1 MYLCSLNGQSNNL
14 SITVSTGFTIKMRL
28 FFALVAVAVSG
39 IPSLANE
46 INTSLPKVPDP
57 TQNLNQEG
65 EVEYANCVMKSL
77 ADAYLK
83 KEGSFVDSYAVVVGC
98 RCIAYTIQERTS
110 QESCSQVA
118 SPGVISRKDA
128 RRFGLTNY

>member
-1 MYLCSLNGQSNNL
+1 MHLCSLNGQSNNL

-57 TQNLNQEG
+57 TQNLNQEA

-98 RCIAYTIQERTS
+98 RCIAYAIQERTS
-110 QESCSQVA
+110 QEPCSQMA
-118 SPGVISRKDA
+118 SPGMISREDA
-128 RRFGLTNY
+128 RRYGLTNY

>member
-1 MYLCSLNGQSNNL
+1 
-14 SITVSTGFTIKMRL
+14 MRL
-28 FFALVAVAVSG
+28 FFVLVAVLASG

-46 INTSLPKVPDP
+46 INTRLPEMPDP
-57 TQNLNQEG
+57 TLNLNQEG

-98 RCIAYTIQERTS
+98 RCIAYAIQERTS
-110 QESCSQVA
+110 QEPCSQMA
-118 SPGVISRKDA
+118 SPGVISREDA
-128 RRFGLTNY
+128 RRYGLTNY

>member
-1 MYLCSLNGQSNNL
+1 MYLCSLNGRSNNL
-14 SITVSTGFTIKMRL
+14 SITVIAGFIIEMRL

-98 RCIAYTIQERTS
+98 RCIAYSIQERTS
-110 QESCSQVA
+110 QEPCSQVA

-128 RRFGLTNY
+128 RRYGLTSY